1 MLKIES
7 GLEKRPL
14 KVVIYGAEG
23 IGKSTFASQFPEPL
37 FLDTEGGT
45 SSLNIRRVKCGS
57 SWEYLLGCVNE
68 VIKDPNICK
77 TLVIDTADW
86 AESLCTKYVCEK
98 YRKSNIEEFGFGKG
112 YVYLQDEFSKLL
124 TALDKLIELGVNA
137 VVTAHGKPR
146 KFELPEEAGQFD
158 RWEMKL
164 TKQVAPLLK
173 EWCDM
178 LLFCNYKTYVVTTE
192 NNTKK
197 AQGGKRVV
205 YTSHHACWDAKNRYG
220 LPDELDL
227 DFKGIAHLFGTQSP
241 KKPPVSK
248 ENTESELLSKVK
260 ELIKNSGVSEA
271 EVEDI
276 VTAKGHYTKDQ
287 HLADYKED
295 FLARWIIPNFKKIVE
310 TINKTKSTGGNE

>member
-7 GLEKRPL
+7 GFEKRPL

-23 IGKSTFASQFPEPL
+23 IGKSTFASQFPNPL

-57 SWEYLLGCVNE
+57 SWDYLLSCVE
-68 VIKDPNICK
+68 EIIKDPSICK

-124 TALDKLIELGVNA
+124 TALDKVIELGVNA
-137 VVTAHGKPR
+137 VITAHGKPR

-197 AQGGKRVV
+197 AQGGKRVI

-241 KKPPVSK
+241 KKSPVSK
-248 ENTESELLSKVK
+248 ENTESELLSKVR
-260 ELIKNSGVSEA
+260 ELIKNSGISETD
-271 EVEDI
+271 VETV
-276 VTAKGHYTKDQ
+276 VTAKGHYTKDK
-287 HLADYKED
+287 HLSDYKED

-310 TINKTKSTGGNE
+310 VINKTKSTGGNE

>member
-37 FLDTEGGT
+37 FLDTECGT

-57 SWEYLLGCVNE
+57 SWEYLLSCVEE
-68 VIKDPNICK
+68 VIKDPSICK

-86 AESLCTKYVCEK
+86 AESLCSKFVCEK

-124 TALDKLIELGVNA
+124 TALNKLIELGVNV

-164 TKQVAPLLK
+164 SKQVAPLLK

-197 AQGGKRVV
+197 AQGGKRVI

-227 DFKGIAHLFGTQSP
+227 DFKGIAHLFGAQNP
-241 KKPPVSK
+241 KNPLVSK
-248 ENTESELLSKVK
+248 ENNDSELLTKIR

-271 EVEDI
+271 DVEA
-276 VTAKGHYTKDQ
+276 VVAAKGHYAKDQ
-287 HLADYKED
+287 HLADYKDD

-310 TINKTKSTGGNE
+310 AINKTKSTGGNE

>member
-57 SWEYLLGCVNE
+57 SWDYLLSCVNE
-68 VIKDPNICK
+68 VIKDPSICK

-137 VVTAHGKPR
+137 VITAHGKPR

-197 AQGGKRVV
+197 AQGGKRVI

>member
-7 GLEKRPL
+7 GLEKRSL

-68 VIKDPNICK
+68 VIKDPSICK

-227 DFKGIAHLFGTQSP
+227 DFKGFAHLFGTQSP

-260 ELIKNSGVSEA
+260 ELIKNSGISEA
-271 EVEDI
+271 EVEDV

>member
-57 SWEYLLGCVNE
+57 SWEYLLSCVNE
-68 VIKDPNICK
+68 VIKDPSICK

-197 AQGGKRVV
+197 AQGGRRVI

-260 ELIKNSGVSEA
+260 ELIKNSGVSEP

>member
-57 SWEYLLGCVNE
+57 SWEYLLSCVNE
-68 VIKDPNICK
+68 VIKDPSICK

-197 AQGGKRVV
+197 HKVV
-205 YTSHHACWDAKNRYG
+205 S
-220 LPDELDL
+220 
-227 DFKGIAHLFGTQSP
+227 
-241 KKPPVSK
+241 V
-248 ENTESELLSKVK
+248 
-260 ELIKNSGVSEA
+260 
-271 EVEDI
+271 
-276 VTAKGHYTKDQ
+276 
-287 HLADYKED
+287 
-295 FLARWIIPNFKKIVE
+295 
-310 TINKTKSTGGNE
+310 

>member
-23 IGKSTFASQFPEPL
+23 IGKSTFASQFPDPL

-45 SSLNIRRVKCGS
+45 SSLNVRRVKCGT
-57 SWEYLLGCVNE
+57 SWEYLLDCVGE
-68 VIKDPNICK
+68 VIKDPSICK

-86 AESLCTKYVCEK
+86 AETLCEKFVCEK
-98 YRKSNIEEFGFGKG
+98 YRKSNIEDFGFGKG

-124 TALDKLIELGVNA
+124 NSLNKLIELGINA
-137 VVTAHGKPR
+137 VIIAHGKPR

-164 TKQVAPLLK
+164 TRQVSPLLK

-197 AQGGKRVV
+197 AQGGKRVI
-205 YTSHHACWDAKNRYG
+205 YTSHHACWDAKNRFS
-220 LPDELDL
+220 LPDEINL
-227 DFKGIAHLFGTQSP
+227 DFKEIAHLFSDKAP
-241 KKPPVSK
+241 LKAPVLQENK
-248 ENTESELLSKVK
+248 ESDLLTKVK
-260 ELIKNSGVSEA
+260 EMIKESGVSEA
-271 EVEDI
+271 DVEDI
-276 VTAKGHYTKDQ
+276 VTTKGHYAKGQ
-287 HLADYKED
+287 HLADYSEE
-295 FLARWIIPNFKKIVE
+295 FLARWIIPNFKKILE
-310 TINKTKSTGGNE
+310 TINTNKSKGGNK